1 MSDRDMVDRFS
12 TEVDQLLQTGTL
24 ADNVERI
31 TKEYAEALMIAQTLL
46 SIDFSSETNQQQIL
60 RNQLFVGIE
69 TRKGWSQNLKEKVSM
84 NTLFQN
90 RDIKPALSVTILVVL
105 LSVLFT
111 NLIFPGSVAA
121 AANRAVSFIQRLWVG
136 EHTSIDPIDPDQVI
150 KLEDGSLMMQG
161 EYSDNDSVT
170 GKVPNFKSSEV
181 TVFER
186 RQFKS
191 LAEAQ
196 AIVHF
201 QLVQPG
207 FLPEN
212 YVFSHITVFGEDDY
226 VTVNLHYTGPG
237 GNLMLSQRPIGDQPN
252 QTVSIGLPDDY
263 VIETVS
269 LNGQSATWAEH
280 VLMWEAEDVSY
291 LLSSPDLDLTTAV
304 QIADSLE

>member
-1 MSDRDMVDRFS
+1 MSDRDLVDRFS
-12 TEVDQLLQTGTL
+12 SEVDQFIQTGTL
-24 ADNVERI
+24 ADNVERV
-31 TKEYAEALMIAQTLL
+31 TKEYAEALLIAQTLS
-46 SIDFSSETNQQQIL
+46 SIDFSSETNQQQII

-69 TRKGWSQNLKEKVSM
+69 TRKGWLQNLKEKVSM
-84 NTLFQN
+84 NTLFQM

-136 EHTSIDPIDPDQVI
+136 EHTSIDPIDPDQII
-150 KLEDGSLMMQG
+150 KLEDGSLIMQG
-161 EYSDNDSVT
+161 EYSDNGSVT
-170 GKVPNFKSSEV
+170 GNVPNFESSAV

-196 AIVHF
+196 TIVHF

-212 YVFSHITVFGEDDY
+212 YAFSHVTVIGEGDFT
-226 VTVNLHYTGPG
+226 TVNLHYTGPS

-252 QTVSIGLPDDY
+252 QTISIGLPDDY

-269 LNGQSATWAEH
+269 LNGQSATWAKH
-280 VLMWEAEDVSY
+280 VLMWEADGVSY
-291 LLSSPDLDLTTAV
+291 LLSSPDLDQSTAIL
-304 QIADSLE
+304 IAESLE